1 MYKVKANDH
10 AGRALVFACG
20 TADQALEKTWELA
33 GRGFKDICV
42 ADPKGREMKAAA
54 FERAM
59 DLDVDWS

>member
-1 MYKVKANDH
+1 MKANDY

-33 GRGFKDICV
+33 GRGFKDISV
-42 ADPKGREMKAAA
+42 ADPKGQEMKAAA

-59 DLDVDWS
+59 DLNA